1 MPNIFKKITKGA
13 NRIFNKIESGS
24 NNFFKKT
31 IPDIAGKVGS
41 GFEDFGNKVADTAVK
56 AGNFLEKNA
65 GVISDAA
72 AGALYATGFGA
83 PLATAV
89 LTAGNTAQ
97 QVGSRIK
104 RGGRDAQQGLNN
116 LAGQINKQSTL
127 LSNKGL
133 QAVQQGKQQIINTAN
148 NAMAQAN
155 QQVNQLKAAA
165 TESANNALANYA
177 VA

>member
-56 AGNFLEKNA
+56 AGNWLEKNA
-65 GVISDAA
+65 GVVSDGV

-104 RGGRDAQQGLNN
+104 KGGKDAQQGLNN

-165 TESANNALANYA
+165 TDSANNALAQYA